1 MPEREKL
8 TVIVPTYNEE
18 QNIAA
23 CLETVK
29 WADEIF
35 VVDSFSTDRTPEI
48 ARQGNVRFVQ
58 HEYVNSATQKNW
70 AIPQATHPWVMI
82 VDADERVTPELR
94 DEVLQTLAANHAADG
109 YRIGRINYFKD
120 KKIRFSGWQNDSCL
134 RLFKRDLGRYQ
145 DRQVH
150 ADVIVDGRVGRLKS
164 SLIHRT
170 FQSFDQYMRKF
181 DRYTDWAAGDRDGRT
196 ATVRW
201 AHLALR
207 PMGRFFKQYVLKLGF
222 LDGKEG
228 LLISSLAAYSV
239 FFKYAKLWERREDER
254 NGNEGSDHPF

>member
-29 WADEIF
+29 WAHEIL
-35 VVDSFSTDRTPEI
+35 VVDSFSRDRKRGI
-48 ARQGNVRFVQ
+48 GRQGNVRFVQ

-94 DEVLQTLAANHAADG
+94 DEVLQTLSANHAADG

-170 FQSFDQYMRKF
+170 FQSFDQDIREF
-181 DRYTDWAAGDRDGRT
+181 ERYTDWGAGDREGRSRRAPPRHRQTPEGEAALKADKVGAVFEIGQQVGELDRRAAIALARDEGIRACATRQRVGPGAT
-196 ATVRW
+196 A
-201 AHLALR
+201 
-207 PMGRFFKQYVLKLGF
+207 
-222 LDGKEG
+222 
-228 LLISSLAAYSV
+228 
-239 FFKYAKLWERREDER
+239 
-254 NGNEGSDHPF
+254 